1 MPAESFV
8 VSQQVLDGFG
18 DKLTEWANSL
28 GLGDFRNT
36 IQGIFKVGQ
45 ALGSG

>member
-1 MPAESFV
+1 MLRHWLWGPMSP
-8 VSQQVLDGFG
+8 
-18 DKLTEWANSL
+18 L